1 MKRKIFAS
9 ICVLISCVIFLFLFF
24 SKETEA
30 FPCLAKVPGTK
41 NQCWIQ
47 FIDSRDSN
55 KYFAIQWTEKKHNNV
70 LFMENIRYKPG
81 SLNCSENFGC
91 LYKNPTFPFN
101 TPCPKS
107 AYSNSFDWVS
117 LAPPEFS
124 SLENISHLKEMV
136 SNGKNIAMRSYIP
149 KEVFSSQE
157 KVIIGN
163 LQFSNNGDFSVLNS
177 TDTSFVS
184 YARCFV
190 VL

>member
-1 MKRKIFAS
+1 MSITDKERRKLKHSLKTEIDRS
-9 ICVLISCVIFLFLFF
+9 ETWVLLALTGEVVEANNDPKTSQTREVI
-24 SKETEA
+24 
-30 FPCLAKVPGTK
+30 
-41 NQCWIQ
+41 
-47 FIDSRDSN
+47 
-55 KYFAIQWTEKKHNNV
+55 
-70 LFMENIRYKPG
+70 
-81 SLNCSENFGC
+81 
-91 LYKNPTFPFN
+91 
-101 TPCPKS
+101 
-107 AYSNSFDWVS
+107 
-117 LAPPEFS
+117 
-124 SLENISHLKEMV
+124 ISHLKEMV